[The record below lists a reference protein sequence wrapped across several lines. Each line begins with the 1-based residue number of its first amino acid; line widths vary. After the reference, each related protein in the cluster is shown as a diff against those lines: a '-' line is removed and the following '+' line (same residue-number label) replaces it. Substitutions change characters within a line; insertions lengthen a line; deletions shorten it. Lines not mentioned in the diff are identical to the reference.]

1 MDLTQRAADARTIAW
16 EARDEASRAAN
27 AGGLTAAAVWHD
39 LADAADD
46 LAVMV
51 SRIREHIAD
60 HG

>member
-1 MDLTQRAADARTIAW
+1 VDLTRRATDARTIAW
-16 EARDEASRAAN
+16 EARDEASRAAS
-27 AGGLTAAAVWHD
+27 AGDLTGAQVWHD

-51 SRIREHIAD
+51 TRMPQHLTD

>member
-16 EARDEASRAAN
+16 EARDTASAAAA
-27 AGGLTAAAVWHD
+27 AGQLNAAAVWHD

-46 LAVMV
+46 LAVMI
-51 SRIREHIAD
+51 SRIREHITD